1 MPAMGKFLSGDDLER
16 AAATTTSTPLPTEH
30 PTAPSSSLSSSSSS
44 THTLDPNTDPH
55 QPQQQWTVR
64 SLLSLHSPPQ
74 KGYELPFWH
83 KAIVLFIVSW
93 MTLAVT
99 FSSTSLLPATPEIA
113 AEFAT
118 TTEIINVT
126 NAGVLLAMGFSSLIW
141 GPMNALIG
149 RRVAYLLAIS
159 VLCGCSVGAA
169 VAGDMRVFTAMRVLG
184 GLTGTGFM
192 VTGQTVLADCW
203 EPTVRGTAVGF
214 FMAGTVAGPAIGPC
228 IGGIIVTF
236 ASWRNIYWVQVAMT
250 GFGLVLAILFVPEL
264 SSVDAKKSITLEE
277 KAPARRSP
285 SDQFKHILQAFNPMR
300 VFKLWIYPNIFLAD
314 LTCGLLST
322 FQYAIL
328 TSARSIFNPR
338 FHLSSALVSGLFYL
352 APGAG
357 FLVGSIV
364 GGRLSDRTVK
374 RYIAKRNGTRLP
386 QDRLNSGLITL
397 LGVLPAGALVYGWTL
412 QEGKG
417 GMAVPIIAAFFGG
430 CGLMG
435 SFNGLNTYAA
445 EALPHRR
452 SEVISGKY
460 IIQYLFSAGS
470 SAAVD
475 PLIGA
480 IGVGWTFTICVFF
493 SIFGGVL
500 VMLITRWGLDMQR
513 WVQRRV
519 GADP

>member
-1 MPAMGKFLSGDDLER
+1 MPATEGYKGRDLES
-16 AAATTTSTPLPTEH
+16 ANPKPTIASASASTSTWTLNEQH
-30 PTAPSSSLSSSSSS
+30 PNA
-44 THTLDPNTDPH
+44 
-55 QPQQQWTVR
+55 QPQTN
-64 SLLSLHSPPQ
+64 SFGGLFTLHPPPRN
-74 KGYELPFWH
+74 GYDLPFWH
-83 KAIVLFIVSW
+83 KSVILFIVSW

-118 TTEIINVT
+118 TTEILNVT

-141 GPMNALIG
+141 GPLNRLIG
-149 RRVAYLLAIS
+149 RRVAFLLAIA

-214 FMAGTVAGPAIGPC
+214 FMAGTVTGPAIGPC

-250 GFGLVLAILFVPEL
+250 GFGLLLAALFVPDL
-264 SSVDAKKSITLEE
+264 YSVDRKGTANPE
-277 KAPARRSP
+277 KPSTAPSHNL
-285 SDQFKHILQAFNPMR
+285 QNILNAFNPMR
-300 VFKLWIYPNIFLAD
+300 VFELWIYPNIFLAD

-374 RYIAKRNGTRLP
+374 RYIVKRNGTRLP
-386 QDRLNSGLITL
+386 QDRLNSGLLTL
-397 LGVLPAGALVYGWTL
+397 LGVLPAAALVYGWSL
-412 QEGKG
+412 QERQG
-417 GMAVPIIAAFFGG
+417 GMPLPIIAAFFGG
-430 CGLMG
+430 VGLMG

-475 PLIGA
+475 PLIRV

-493 SIFGGVL
+493 SIVGGGLVL
-500 VMLITRWGLDMQR
+500 VVTRCGVDMQR
-513 WVQRRV
+513 WAQRRFGV
-519 GADP
+519 QL